1 MSDDA
6 TNAGTAGAGAGGAT
20 ATATADQPR
29 TYTQEDVDR
38 EFGRRLAKEKEKLTK
53 TYGDLEALK
62 TKAEQFDEIQAA
74 GQSELERAQEK
85 LGSLE
90 GEKTQ
95 LLSNLQ
101 EARLE
106 AAIAAQ
112 ASDKGLVDVDLAIA
126 ALSRSGIKVEF
137 DDNGRPKDIG
147 GVLDDL
153 IEKKPALA
161 GKQRSSGFDGGTR
174 ARAGGP
180 VSMDEVIRTRAR
192 S

>member
-6 TNAGTAGAGAGGAT
+6 TDAGNGAGGG
-20 ATATADQPR
+20 TATADQPR

-74 GQSELERAQEK
+74 GQSELEKTQEK

-95 LLSNLQ
+95 LLSSLQ

-106 AAIAAQ
+106 AAIATKAG
-112 ASDKGLVDVDLAIA
+112 DKGLIDVDLAIA
-126 ALSRSGIKVEF
+126 ALSRSDIKVEF
-137 DDNGRPKDIG
+137 DDKGRPKDIG
-147 GVLDDL
+147 KVLDDL
-153 IEKKPALA
+153 IEQKPALA
-161 GKQRSSGFDGGTR
+161 GKTRSSGFDGGTR
-174 ARAGGP
+174 GRTGGP
-180 VSMDEVIRTRAR
+180 TSMDDVIRHQAR
-192 S
+192 R